1 MFTDEMNKI
10 LANMS
15 PEERNVVDAIRAANN
30 MDEKGVI
37 DNIIKDVKERRG
49 RFFDLIYVD
58 LSIDRSTTPLQIS
71 GAGTFLA
78 CIEATDSAANA
89 TISFEVED
97 GDTNRRFVFKSGKR
111 IRAPYASFYIYHTA
125 QAGKT
130 MKIMRGFDTR
140 SLLVGFEDN
149 SSDASTANL
158 ETALANS
165 TAIVTNQVSVDN
177 AGNDQ
182 IRPINL
188 NRKRVTIKVPVT
200 ATEAVFIG
208 ITGVSAANGHRLDP
222 GDAITLNTTAAIHAI
237 TAGAGPVVVT
247 YLEE

>member
-1 MFTDEMNKI
+1 MFTSEMERI

-15 PEERNVVDAIRAANN
+15 PEERAVVDAIRAANN

-37 DNIIKDVKERRG
+37 DNIIKDVQERRG
-49 RFFDLIYVD
+49 RFFDVIYVD
-58 LSIDRSTTPLQIS
+58 LSIDRSTAPLQIS

-78 CIEATDSAANA
+78 CIEATDSASNA
-89 TISFEVED
+89 TLSFETED
-97 GDTNRRFVFKSGKR
+97 TDTNRRITFKSGKR
-111 IRAPYASFYIYHTA
+111 VRVPFSRFYIYHAA

-130 MKIMRGFDTR
+130 MKILRGFDTR

-149 SSDASTANL
+149 SSDASTAAI
-158 ETALANS
+158 ETALGNS
-165 TAIVTNQVSVDN
+165 SAITTGQVSVDN

-182 IRPINL
+182 IRPLNA

-208 ITGVSAANGHRLDP
+208 VSGLTAANGHRLDP
-222 GDAITLNTTAAIHAI
+222 GDAIVLNTTAAIHAI